1 MEMKMNFKNNHTD
14 LKCKLGCNEHDEMD
28 EQKHLFECDVL
39 LNNCGI
45 LANSVRIEYGDI
57 FSENLRKQRNA
68 IRLITQIWSTRKNL
82 L

>member
-1 MEMKMNFKNNHTD
+1 MMEMKINFKDNHTD
-14 LKCKLGCNEHDEMD
+14 LKRKLGYKEMD
-28 EQKHLFECDVL
+28 DQKHLFECDVL

-45 LANSVRIEYGDI
+45 LARKVRIEYGDI

-68 IRLITQIWSTRKNL
+68 IRLITQILSTRKNL

>member
-14 LKCKLGCNEHDEMD
+14 LKCKLGCKEMD
-28 EQKHLFECDVL
+28 DQKHLFECDVL
-39 LNNCGI
+39 LNNCEI
-45 LANSVRIEYGDI
+45 LANNVKIEYEDI

-68 IRLITQIWSTRKNL
+68 IRLITQILSTRKNL

>member
-1 MEMKMNFKNNHTD
+1 MNFKNNHTD
-14 LKCKLGCNEHDEMD
+14 LKCKLGCNEMD

-39 LNNCGI
+39 LNNCEI
-45 LANSVRIEYGDI
+45 LANNVKIEYEDI

-68 IRLITQIWSTRKNL
+68 IRLITQILSTRKNL